1 MKGLSRTQSIPP
13 SPPLP
18 SPMIDVRYVRG
29 VSLEDPTAPWQLYH
43 SYALEQRQV
52 ITPTL
57 GGGGEVR
64 VLDDQGNT
72 LYSTTFVTDTIGS
85 GEMVALYSVQVP
97 VFANEDEIQVLK
109 NGVLQD
115 SITRS
120 TNAPQVTVSSP
131 LPGQTLTTTL
141 HVDWSAADADGDT
154 LMSSVLFSH
163 DQERWTSLRTLIF
176 GEATTYDVS
185 YLPSCSSC
193 TVRVMV
199 TDGMNTTTTDIAG
212 LKVTP
217 NRAPT
222 VHIMTPQDGEIV
234 LSGTNIVFQGIVSD
248 QEDGEIMAEGDDLSV
263 VWSSSIDGV
272 VGTGTSFNSA
282 SLSVGVHTLTLT
294 ATDSGG
300 AFGSDVVT
308 VTVVP

>member
-1 MKGLSRTQSIPP
+1 
-13 SPPLP
+13 
-18 SPMIDVRYVRG
+18 
-29 VSLEDPTAPWQLYH
+29 
-43 SYALEQRQV
+43 
-52 ITPTL
+52 
-57 GGGGEVR
+57 
-64 VLDDQGNT
+64 
-72 LYSTTFVTDTIGS
+72 
-85 GEMVALYSVQVP
+85 MVALYSVQVP